1 MKIDSVA
8 SLTNWV
14 LFGWFRGQDD
24 MDTHFRGCTKSP
36 WTAPLVFCLIL
47 VQIWFRWTQTLY
59 FLGDGYPQAWGQI
72 RKLSASKDGVVLSLS
87 VTVRVRGGDPGV
99 TSSGGESCW
108 APADCWDTKIGT
120 LSVRSFDVSK
130 EALSP
135 NNYMQCPDFKMVAW
149 FCKNPVQAKQKYISG
164 PKSALVLTVC
174 DFNNQKNEK
183 ALASG
188 VIFSLH
194 YVNEKKAK
202 GCLTL
207 RSILVSLHYLG
218 PLLGPLGLLT

>member
-1 MKIDSVA
+1 MNSSIC
-8 SLTNWV
+8 V
-14 LFGWFRGQDD
+14 LLDFSTD
-24 MDTHFRGCTKSP
+24 
-36 WTAPLVFCLIL
+36 L
-47 VQIWFRWTQTLY
+47 VQMDPNFV
-59 FLGDGYPQAWGQI
+59 FLGWWVSTGLRTNQKVKCQQGWAGPKFECDSSGA
-72 RKLSASKDGVVLSLS
+72 VLNPPCA
-87 VTVRVRGGDPGV
+87 RGDPGV
-99 TSSGGESCW
+99 TGSGRESWW
-108 APADCWDTKIGT
+108 APADCWDTKIRM

-149 FCKNPVQAKQKYISG
+149 FCKNPVQAKHKYISG

-174 DFNNQKNEK
+174 DFNNQKNKK

-194 YVNEKKAK
+194 YVNAKKAK

-207 RSILVSLHYLG
+207 RRILVSLHYLG
-218 PLLGPLGLLT
+218 PLLGPPGLFT